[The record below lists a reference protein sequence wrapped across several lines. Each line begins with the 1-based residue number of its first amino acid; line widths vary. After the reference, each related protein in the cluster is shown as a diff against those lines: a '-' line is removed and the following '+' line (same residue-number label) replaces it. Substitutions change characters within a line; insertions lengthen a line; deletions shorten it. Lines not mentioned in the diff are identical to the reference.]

1 MNRSFY
7 FDTSIWL
14 DFLENRDEPNFPK
27 SKWAKKLVENI
38 ILEDDILLISDLNL
52 IELEHLGYSIYIF
65 DEMIQKF
72 GDRFVKVEAGEDEL
86 GRARDLANKRNIP
99 RNDAIHA
106 LIARTNRAILITLDR
121 HFNEIKDICIPH
133 SPREFAF

>member
-1 MNRSFY
+1 MNRLFY

-14 DFLENRDEPNFPK
+14 DFLEDRNEPNFPK
-27 SKWAKKLVENI
+27 SEWIKKLVKSI
-38 ILEDDILLISDLNL
+38 ILNDDKLLISDLNL
-52 IELEHLGYSIYIF
+52 IELEHLGYSIYFI
-65 DEMIQKF
+65 EETIQEF
-72 GDRFVKVEAGEDEL
+72 GDRFIKIEASEDEL

-99 RNDAIHA
+99 RNDALHA
-106 LIARTNRAILITLDR
+106 LIARNNHAILITLDR